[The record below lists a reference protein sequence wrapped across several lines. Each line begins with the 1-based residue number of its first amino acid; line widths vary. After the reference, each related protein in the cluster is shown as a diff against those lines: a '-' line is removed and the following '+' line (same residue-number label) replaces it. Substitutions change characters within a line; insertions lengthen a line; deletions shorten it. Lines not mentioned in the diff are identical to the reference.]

1 MSAFIISQM
10 PIAEL
15 IVIKGENYKR
25 WDIPLP
31 ISSLKKKLQNHHL
44 AGGNTKRLAVDCDT
58 H

>member
-1 MSAFIISQM
+1 M

-31 ISSLKKKLQNHHL
+31 IGSLKKNFRITIWLVETLRDSLLTVTLIKGTLP
-44 AGGNTKRLAVDCDT
+44 R
-58 H
+58 